1 MNWQSIVQTLRSLIR
16 RDHGQDLMEYGL
28 LMALIA
34 VVAIAA
40 VKNLG
45 DTVNTV
51 LWEVIAKQ

>member
-1 MNWQSIVQTLRSLIR
+1 MNWQSVVQTLRSRIP

-34 VVAIAA
+34 VAALVA
-40 VKNLG
+40 VKGLG